1 MSATENDMA
10 VTDVKASLL
19 IIGDE
24 ILSGRTKDANLSY
37 LANWLNENGIQLA
50 EVRVVPDIQT
60 EIAEAVNAL
69 RGKFDYLFT
78 TGGIGPTH
86 DDITVDSIAAAFGV
100 PVVVHPKAY
109 QMLLDYYGEED
120 FTNARKRMTR
130 VPEGADLIDNPV
142 SIAPGI
148 NIENVFIMAGVP
160 KIMQAM
166 LEGIRPHLRT
176 GRKVWSQSLT
186 VYAPESKLAEELG
199 TIQEKNPDTGI
210 GSYPFYHSGTVGAQI
225 VVRSADQAALK
236 KTMDEVQALCFAK
249 RFETD
254 DPSELM

>member
-1 MSATENDMA
+1 VADS
-10 VTDVKASLL
+10 VIASLL

-37 LANWLNENGIQLA
+37 LATWLNEVGIQLG
-50 EVRVVPDIQT
+50 EVRVVPDVEC

-69 RGKFDYLFT
+69 RPNFDYVFT

-100 PVVVHPKAY
+100 PVVTHPEAY
-109 QMLLDYYGEED
+109 ARMEAHYGKEN
-120 FTNARKRMTR
+120 FTEARKRMTR
-130 VPEGADLIDNPV
+130 VPEGAELVDNPV

-148 NIENVFIMAGVP
+148 RIENVFIMAGVP

-166 LEGIRPHLRT
+166 LEDIRPHLKV
-176 GRKVWSQSLT
+176 GRKVWTQSLT
-186 VYAPESKLAEELG
+186 VHAPESKIAEELG
-199 TIQEKNPDTGI
+199 KIQDANPETSI
-210 GSYPFYHSGTVGAQI
+210 GSYPFYIGGYGSTI
-225 VVRSADQAALK
+225 VVRSANTAAVTK
-236 KTMDEVQALCFAK
+236 AMDEVQALCFSM

-254 DPSELM
+254 KVTDIN